1 MTVGSGRPSD
11 QVVARPGGKAPMT
24 IDRSSVVR
32 VPKAGELVAADLRR
46 QIVTGELEPGEPLP
60 TESVLMTRF
69 GVSRPTLR
77 EAFRILESE
86 SIIKVLRGAHG
97 GARGRPGRPPAPPP
111 PPPTAARYTGL
122 LLQYKGVQLSDVY
135 QARTAIEVSAV
146 GELASAPA
154 KTLRVLSDLVERG
167 GELLDDAY
175 AFARHDT
182 AVHQA
187 IVDLAGNE
195 TLAVLASM
203 LLHVM
208 DAHNAL
214 FMSQHGEAHEK
225 QADQLAFRAHKKLV
239 KLVQAGDAAAA
250 MAFWRKHLNNVE
262 RYMIGDSRTTLVE
275 VLS

>member
-1 MTVGSGRPSD
+1 
-11 QVVARPGGKAPMT
+11 MT

-46 QIVTGELEPGEPLP
+46 QIITGELKPGEPLP

-97 GARGRPGRPPAPPP
+97 GARVMAPDGA
-111 PPPTAARYTGL
+111 TAARYTGL

-154 KTLRVLSDLVERG
+154 KTVKVLADLVERG
-167 GELLDDAY
+167 ADLLDDAY
-175 AFARHDT
+175 GFARHDT

-208 DAHNAL
+208 DAHNEH
-214 FMSQHGEAHEK
+214 FMAQHGEAHEK
-225 QADQLAFRAHKKLV
+225 NADQLAFRAHTKLV
-239 KLVQAGDAAAA
+239 KLVQSGDAAAA
-250 MAFWRKHLNNVE
+250 QAFWRKHLNNVE
-262 RYMIGDSRTTLVE
+262 KYMIGESRTTLVE
-275 VLS
+275 LLS

>member
-1 MTVGSGRPSD
+1 MT
-11 QVVARPGGKAPMT
+11 T
-24 IDRSSVVR
+24 ERSSVVR

-46 QIVTGELEPGEPLP
+46 QIITGELKPGEPLP

-86 SIIKVLRGAHG
+86 SIIRVLRGAHG
-97 GARGRPGRPPAPPP
+97 GARVMAPDGV
-111 PPPTAARYTGL
+111 TAARYTGL
-122 LLQYKGVQLSDVY
+122 LLQYMGVQLSDVY
-135 QARTAIEVSAV
+135 RARTAIEVSAV
-146 GELASAPA
+146 GDLAGAPA
-154 KTLRVLSDLVERG
+154 KTIAVLDELVGRG
-167 GELLDDAY
+167 ADLLDDAY

-187 IVDLAGNE
+187 VVDLAGSQ
-195 TLAVLASM
+195 TLSVLASM

-208 DAHNAL
+208 DAHNEH
-214 FMSQHGEAHEK
+214 FMSLHGEAHEK

-239 KLVQAGDAAAA
+239 KLLQAGDAAGAQT
-250 MAFWRKHLNNVE
+250 FWRKHLNSVE
-262 RYMIGDSRTTLVE
+262 KYMIGDSNTTLVE